1 MGAASMEHGAGKP
14 MANSF
19 RLAAFTRWFEKQ
31 GDRATPADL
40 KSKIDDRRSRIDSH
54 RTSET
59 AEAPRDLQNLA
70 GWFDNQDQFELP
82 PWCSGGVASAEK
94 H

>member
-14 MANSF
+14 MADSF

-40 KSKIDDRRSRIDSH
+40 KSKIDDRRIEDRQSS
-54 RTSET
+54 
-59 AEAPRDLQNLA
+59 N
-70 GWFDNQDQFELP
+70 
-82 PWCSGGVASAEK
+82 
-94 H
+94 